1 MDGRT
6 VSHLSGRQVTQ
17 LGRCGAGIRRRCAGA
32 PLASAAVREY
42 AVTALNPKSILFF
55 VAFLP
60 HFIDPTGN
68 VDRQLWIVA
77 ITFVILATINAALY
91 AVFASAARRLLAS
104 GNAQRRFNVLGGSVL
119 SAAGIWALLAKKPV

>member
-1 MDGRT
+1 
-6 VSHLSGRQVTQ
+6 
-17 LGRCGAGIRRRCAGA
+17 
-32 PLASAAVREY
+32 
-42 AVTALNPKSILFF
+42 LFF